1 MDSRHRL
8 GRGPAIGEAFAGMTV
23 EDAGMKSVIWQ
34 ISSEWTLKRELHK
47 NPDWKLNYNRKFYQN
62 GN

>member
-1 MDSRHRL
+1 
-8 GRGPAIGEAFAGMTV
+8 MTV